1 MTNHERN
8 TASAIDFQHLD
19 QYTLGDEG
27 LQAELLKLFS
37 AQLEAQSAELGSC
50 ADAESWRHGSA
61 HAQRV
66 LRARWVHFHVADAGG
81 EGLKRLSLA
90 SRLPARRACES
101 LPRKAASST
110 RRWTALGG

>member
-50 ADAESWRHGSA
+50 ADAESWRMAA
-61 HAQRV
+61 HTLKGAA
-66 LRARWVHFHVADAGG
+66 RAVGAFHVADVAEKLEALDFAEQGACTAGLQ
-81 EGLKRLSLA
+81 ELA
-90 SRLPARRACES
+90 EKGREF
-101 LPRKAASST
+101 KAVLDG
-110 RRWTALGG
+110 LGG